1 MFAVAGPVCRVA
13 CLWFVVS
20 GLFEGV
26 GVLGW
31 GICVLTTYFMN
42 DVDKIAGGGGGGSI
56 SSAVARS
63 VAVRRMSAALYGA
76 Y

>member
-26 GVLGW
+26 GFGVGHL
-31 GICVLTTYFMN
+31 CSASYFMN
-42 DVDKIAGGGGGGSI
+42 DVDKIAGGGGSI

>member
-42 DVDKIAGGGGGGSI
+42 DVDKIAGGGGSI
-56 SSAVARS
+56 FSAVARS

>member
-42 DVDKIAGGGGGGSI
+42 DVDKIAGGGGGSI

>member
-1 MFAVAGPVCRVA
+1 
-13 CLWFVVS
+13 
-20 GLFEGV
+20 LFSAS
-26 GVLGW
+26 
-31 GICVLTTYFMN
+31 YFMN
-42 DVDKIAGGGGGGSI
+42 DVDKIAGGGGSI

>member
-42 DVDKIAGGGGGGSI
+42 DVDKIAGGLSLI
-56 SSAVARS
+56 HI
-63 VAVRRMSAALYGA
+63 
-76 Y
+76 

>member
-42 DVDKIAGGGGGGSI
+42 DVDKIAGWGGSI

>member
-42 DVDKIAGGGGGGSI
+42 DVDKIAGGGSI

>member
-20 GLFEGV
+20 GLFEGWGFGV
-26 GVLGW
+26 GHL
-31 GICVLTTYFMN
+31 CSATYFMN
-42 DVDKIAGGGGGGSI
+42 DVDKIAGGSI

>member
-1 MFAVAGPVCRVA
+1 RSLVCRRRASERAHKPQPFLAQATTVRTGLVSVFAVAGPVCRVA

-31 GICVLTTYFMN
+31 GICVLLP
-42 DVDKIAGGGGGGSI
+42 I
-56 SSAVARS
+56 
-63 VAVRRMSAALYGA
+63 L
-76 Y
+76 